1 MRGRRGGFGHRQLR
15 KDIKQAKVEGKSLK
29 VFLKETKGK

>member
-15 KDIKQAKVEGKSLK
+15 KDIKNAKAQGMRLK
-29 VFLKETKGK
+29 VFLKKEKGK